1 MNLIHYLKDEWR
13 AYTLGGVLL
22 LMTTGA
28 ALSIPW
34 TLKQI
39 ILSLEIDPTTVGPW
53 VLLLVG
59 LAVLRGLLRVASRV
73 TLFDPARRVEYKI
86 RGRLFAHMMRQS
98 RSFFGHHPIGDVM
111 SRATQDLNQV
121 RLLLGPGILGVLNTI
136 FSYIGG
142 LTACLLISWKLTL
155 LAILPYVLLV
165 GLLGK
170 VARMLMVRFR
180 RSMEAN
186 ADLTAYLQGT
196 ISGVSLIRAH
206 GEEGPVTERFQLRN
220 REIFDA
226 NWSLAKVR
234 AILFPLMIVLPSIG
248 AMVTLLVGGR
258 AVVQEEIDLATFVAF
273 AAYLYLLA
281 QPTISM
287 GWIIAIFA
295 RARTSW
301 KRLQELFDFEPQIQN
316 GEQAS
321 IPEERRGRL
330 QVKELSFAYPGDERL
345 ALEQINIDLE
355 PGQILGVVGRVASGK
370 STLGRLL
377 SRLEEPPHGT
387 VLVDGL
393 PVADWPL
400 EALRRQVSVV
410 PQEIFLLTDTLA
422 NNLRMGASDVDEETL
437 LYATKTAEIHDDI
450 ITFSRGYDT
459 EVGER
464 GVTLS
469 GGQRQR
475 TAIARALLHGGKILV
490 LDDCLSAVDIHTER
504 RILSHLRS
512 AREGITTV
520 VISTRL
526 SAVVEADEIIV
537 MDEGRIVQRG
547 RHEDLLNEDGLYRRM
562 WRREKEEAA

>member
-1 MNLIHYLKDEWR
+1 MNLTQYLKDEWR
-13 AYTLGGVLL
+13 AYLAGGMLL
-22 LMTTGA
+22 LLTTGA

-39 ILSLEIDPTTVGPW
+39 ILSLELDPSTVGPW
-53 VLLLVG
+53 ILLLIG
-59 LAVLRGLLRVASRV
+59 LAVLKGFLRVGSRV
-73 TLFDPARRVEYKI
+73 TLFDPARRVEYRI
-86 RGRLFAHMMRQS
+86 RGKLFSHMMRQS

-121 RLLLGPGILGVLNTI
+121 RLLLGPGILGVMNTI
-136 FSYIGG
+136 FSYVGG
-142 LTACLLISWKLTL
+142 LTACLLISWRLTL
-155 LAILPYVLLV
+155 LAILPYIVLVLL
-165 GLLGK
+165 LGR

-196 ISGVSLIRAH
+196 ISGIALIRAH
-206 GEEGPVTERFQLRN
+206 GEEGPVTGRFDDRN
-220 REIFDA
+220 QEIFAA

-234 AILFPLMIVLPSIG
+234 AILFPLMFVLPSIG

-273 AAYLYLLA
+273 AAYLHLLA

-301 KRLQELFDFEPQIQN
+301 KRLQELFDFEPQIQDR
-316 GEQAS
+316 
-321 IPEERRGRL
+321 PEVTAPAECRGHL
-330 QVKELSFAYPGDERL
+330 EVKNLSFAYPGDERL
-345 ALEQINIDLE
+345 ALEDIDIDLG
-355 PGQILGVVGRVASGK
+355 PGRILGVVGRVASGK
-370 STLGRLL
+370 STLGRLI
-377 SRLEEPPHGT
+377 SRLEEPPDGT
-387 VLVDGL
+387 VLVDGK

-422 NNLRMGASDVDEETL
+422 NNLRMGAPDVDDETL
-437 LYATKTAEIHDDI
+437 LAATQTAEIHDDI
-450 ITFSRGYDT
+450 LTFAKGYDT

-504 RILSHLRS
+504 RILRHLRE
-512 AREGITTV
+512 ARDGITTI

-547 RHEDLLNEDGLYRRM
+547 RHDDLLTQAGLYGRL
-562 WRREKEEAA
+562 WRREKEDAA